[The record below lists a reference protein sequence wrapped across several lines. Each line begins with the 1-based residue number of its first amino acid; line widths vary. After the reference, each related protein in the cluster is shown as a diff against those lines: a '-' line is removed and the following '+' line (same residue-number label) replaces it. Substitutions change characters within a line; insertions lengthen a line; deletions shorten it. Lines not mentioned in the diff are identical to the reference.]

1 VALEFGNWLHLKGGA
16 VANDAPAPQLV
27 EEFGFYADIDVIVVG
42 PGPFGQRAIAT
53 ITGGEV
59 TGERLRGS
67 LVGAGADWSLIGPD
81 GYLRVDVRTTMR
93 TVDDAHVYFQYAG
106 FIEVTPAF
114 IALNNGE
121 DVSTDFGDQYFFTSL
136 RLETGD
142 ERYSW
147 VNHTM
152 FLGQGRPL
160 PGPRV
165 EYRVY
170 RMANA

>member
-1 VALEFGNWLHLKGGA
+1 VADN
-16 VANDAPAPQLV
+16 APAPRLV
-27 EEFGFYADIDVIVVG
+27 EEFSFYADIDVIVVG

-53 ITGGEV
+53 ITGGEL

-67 LVGAGADWSLIGPD
+67 LVGAGADWGLIGPD
-81 GYLRVDVRTTMR
+81 GYVRVDVRTTLR
-93 TVDDAHVYFQYAG
+93 TFDGAHVYFQYAG

-121 DVSTDFGDQYFFTSL
+121 DVSTGFGDQYFFTSL

-152 FLGQGRPL
+152 FLGQGRLL

-170 RMANA
+170 RTANA

>member
-1 VALEFGNWLHLKGGA
+1 MADNA
-16 VANDAPAPQLV
+16 SAPAAQLV
-27 EEFGFYADIDVIVVG
+27 EEFAFYADLDVVMVG

-53 ITGGEV
+53 ITGGEL
-59 TGERLRGS
+59 TGERLKGA

-81 GYLRVDVRTTMR
+81 GYLRVDVRTTLR
-93 TVDDAHVYFQYAG
+93 TLDGAHIYFQYSG

-114 IALNNGE
+114 VALNRGE
-121 DVSTDFGDQYFFTSL
+121 NVSTDFGDQYFFTSL

-152 FLGQGRPL
+152 FLGQGRL
-160 PGPRV
+160 LSGPRV
-165 EYRVY
+165 DYRVY
-170 RMANA
+170 RVTNAPEQ

>member
-1 VALEFGNWLHLKGGA
+1 
-16 VANDAPAPQLV
+16 VANNAPAPQLV

-53 ITGGEV
+53 ITGGEL

-67 LVGAGADWSLIGPD
+67 LVGAGADWGLIGPD
-81 GYLRVDVRTTMR
+81 GYVRVDVRTTLR
-93 TVDDAHVYFQYAG
+93 TFDDAHVYFQYAG

-152 FLGQGRPL
+152 FLGQGRLL

>member
-1 VALEFGNWLHLKGGA
+1 M
-16 VANDAPAPQLV
+16 
-27 EEFGFYADIDVIVVG
+27 
-42 PGPFGQRAIAT
+42 
-53 ITGGEV
+53 TGGER

-67 LVGAGADWSLIGPD
+67 LVGAGADWGLIGPD
-81 GYLRVDVRTTMR
+81 GYVRVDVRTTPR
-93 TVDDAHVYFQYAG
+93 TAHDAHVCFQCAG

-152 FLGQGRPL
+152 FLGQGRLL